1 MAPFLTVLSYLLF
14 YYDNTARER
23 HSVYVI
29 NVLALSKR
37 NTGAHAMP
45 LTYRQG
51 AGGVLLASCH
61 WNVIM
66 SVRLS
71 VTAFGFRGS
80 FRRFALPEF
89 KTL

>member
-14 YYDNTARER
+14 YYDNTARGR

-29 NVLALSKR
+29 NILALSRKE
-37 NTGAHAMP
+37 GAHAMP
-45 LTYRQG
+45 LTYRRE